1 MPTEA
6 TARCHCGSVEL
17 VATFPSRFCC
27 HCYCD
32 SCRRT
37 HAAGVVTWIGFE
49 SRQVVISKG
58 AQHIEAYQSSPGT
71 LRKFCRVCGTR
82 IFFESQRWA
91 GEMHIPLA
99 LFVDAVDR
107 EPNRNV
113 FADERPAWAP
123 LHAFVDA

>member
-1 MPTEA
+1 
-6 TARCHCGSVEL
+6 
-17 VATFPSRFCC
+17 
-27 HCYCD
+27 
-32 SCRRT
+32 
-37 HAAGVVTWIGFE
+37 
-49 SRQVVISKG
+49 VISKG

-82 IFFESQRWA
+82 ICFESQRWA
-91 GEMHIPLA
+91 GELHIPLA

>member
-1 MPTEA
+1 MAALNWSPRFRHASAAIA
-6 TARCHCGSVEL
+6 TAN
-17 VATFPSRFCC
+17 
-27 HCYCD
+27 
-32 SCRRT
+32 RRT

-49 SRQVVISKG
+49 SGQVVISKG